1 MATITT
7 DEYGSQIERG
17 NKRTDVSSRKPSLNK
32 EDAKFSKIKS
42 QTSGSTFYTGS
53 LAGSSGF
60 IVQEVPAAN
69 EVFITPTDGDAIDA
83 SVFTTGTLYEIGV
96 KQVSGSGGIVH
107 VVY

>member
-7 DEYGSQIERG
+7 DEYGSQVEVA
-17 NKRTDVSSRKPSLNK
+17 NKRTNVSSRKASTHK
-32 EDAKFSKIKS
+32 EDAKFSKVKS

-60 IVQEVPAAN
+60 IVQEAAAG
-69 EVFITPTDGDAIDA
+69 EMFITPVDGDSIDA
-83 SVFTTGTLYEIGV
+83 AAFTLKTLYEIGV

>member
-7 DEYGSQIERG
+7 DDYGSTVSRG
-17 NKRTDVSSRKPSLNK
+17 DNVRADVSSRKAATNK
-32 EDAKFSKIKS
+32 NTALYSRIKS
-42 QTSGSTFYTGS
+42 QTSGSTWYTGS

-60 IVQEVPAAN
+60 IVQEAVAGQMY
-69 EVFITPTDGDAIDA
+69 ITPTEGDAIDA
-83 SVFTTGTLYEIGV
+83 SIFTTKTLYEIGV

>member
-7 DEYGSQIERG
+7 DEYGSQVEG
-17 NKRTDVSSRKPSLNK
+17 ANKRTNVSSRKASTHK
-32 EDAKFSKIKS
+32 EDAKFSKVKS

-60 IVQEVPAAN
+60 I
-69 EVFITPTDGDAIDA
+69 TPVDGDSIDA
-83 SVFTTGTLYEIGV
+83 SAFTLKTLYEIGV